1 MRPIMSPEEDYT
13 DARGAIV
20 DERQSL
26 SQGYRR
32 SISQGVVI
40 NASPKTE

>member
-1 MRPIMSPEEDYT
+1 MRPMMSPEEDYT
-13 DARGAIV
+13 DGQVAIV

-32 SISQGVVI
+32 SILQEIVN
-40 NASPKTE
+40 NAIPRTE